1 MLHDAVDVPG
11 VDQERARE
19 DLRCAGELGEDQSPA
34 PAAGQPWLRLA
45 EDELLRDEVH
55 PVAER
60 RDHHHVGAPVER
72 DERRL
77 GDVAVDVLDRSRT
90 GSREAPVDARDQELD
105 LVTLRAVLGAVEAR
119 RDDHLYQRRRPRA
132 IGILLE
138 EALERVKLLRDP
150 LRVVEALDT
159 ENEPT
164 ALVLLLEIGEEPLG
178 LGLGDHLAEAV
189 DVDADRID
197 ADADTPPVDLEPVG
211 LRIDAEHPQTRR
223 AEVAR
228 VVAHLEAD
236 VVGAEDA
243 AEELLTLR
251 KQPVH
256 LR

>member
-1 MLHDAVDVPG
+1 MLDDAVDVPG
-11 VDQERARE
+11 IDQERARE
-19 DLRCAGELGEDQSPA
+19 HLRRARELGEDEGPA
-34 PAAGQPWLRLA
+34 PATGKPGLRLA

-119 RDDHLYQRRRPRA
+119 GDDHLDQRRRPRA
-132 IGILLE
+132 LGILLE
-138 EALERVKLLRDP
+138 EALERVELLRDP
-150 LRVVEALDT
+150 LRVVETLDA

-164 ALVLLLEIGEEPLG
+164 ALVLLLEIGKEPLG

-197 ADADTPPVDLEPVG
+197 ADADATPVELEPVG
-211 LRIDAEHPQTRR
+211 LRIDAEHRAGTTSGSDARSRR
-223 AEVAR
+223 P
-228 VVAHLEAD
+228 
-236 VVGAEDA
+236 GS
-243 AEELLTLR
+243 
-251 KQPVH
+251 
-256 LR
+256 